1 MEDQDNSSERSPRI
15 DVRLEGVLTMSD
27 GVETPVIVTD
37 VSVDGFR
44 LESQDELLPDEMIRL
59 QVGKGPSQNAQI
71 KWVIGNEAGG
81 VFLD

>member
-1 MEDQDNSSERSPRI
+1 MENQDNSSERSPRI
-15 DVRLEGVLTMSD
+15 NVRLEGILTMSD
-27 GVETPVIVTD
+27 GFETLVIVTD
-37 VSVDGFR
+37 VSADGFR
-44 LESQDELLPDEMIRL
+44 LESQEELLPDERISL